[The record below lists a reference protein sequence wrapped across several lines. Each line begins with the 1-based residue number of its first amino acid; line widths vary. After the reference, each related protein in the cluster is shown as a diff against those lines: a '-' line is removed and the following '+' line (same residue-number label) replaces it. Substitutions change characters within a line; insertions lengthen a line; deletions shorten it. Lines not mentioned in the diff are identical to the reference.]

1 MPGANLQKP
10 CLIETRQGFSVLYN
24 NRLLYSKYSPTA
36 SIEKLIDK
44 LTIQENTLVLC
55 YAPVLF
61 YGFEKLLEK
70 LPENSFAL
78 AIETD
83 EILFDFSLT
92 YESNISKK
100 YKNKYAYC
108 FSNDVNT
115 FCKIFDDEIYFKL
128 GNFRRTITI
137 DFSGATQ
144 IKPIQYQTFTKL
156 ADDFINTFWKNRITL
171 VKMGRLYAKNI
182 FKNLVKNAFSKP
194 LSEKSINQPVLV
206 LGAGTSIDKVVPF
219 IQQESDRLYI
229 LAVDAVVI
237 SLLKHGIIPDKI
249 IAVESQLANEKAFIG
264 LANSKLPVIADL
276 TSRRNILN
284 ITKGEI
290 NFFLSEYAKTNFLN
304 NLKSKKIISKII
316 PPLGSVGLAAVEIA
330 LHLRASENIPI
341 FFAGLD
347 FCYDVCKT
355 HCNDAPHIRNI
366 FDNHNRLK
374 TMENPASSFKNGAFS
389 CIGKDGIQ
397 RITDNALFGYAKLFS
412 ARYSMKKNLYDIGD
426 VGMDIGSRY
435 ATPEEMINF
444 VRNFHSTDATNES
457 INELNDTNPSKIEN
471 SSLIN
476 KTKNYYN
483 DELNSLYE
491 IRNILSGKI
500 KSDDKHLENL
510 LINRE
515 YLFLHFPDA
524 HLGLR
529 LESSFLK
536 RIRAEI
542 DFFIKDIETGLLQ
555 LNNQSNN

>member
-10 CLIETRQGFSVLYN
+10 CLIETGQGFSVLYN
-24 NRLLYSKYSPTA
+24 NRLLYSKYSPSA
-36 SIEKLIDK
+36 SINKLIDK
-44 LTIQENTLVLC
+44 LEIQENTLVLC
-55 YAPVLF
+55 YSPVLF

-78 AIETD
+78 VIEAD
-83 EILFDFSLT
+83 ETLFDFSLT
-92 YESNISKK
+92 YENNISSQL
-100 YKNKYAYC
+100 KNKYAYC
-108 FSNDVNT
+108 FSNDINT
-115 FCKIFDDEIYFKL
+115 FCKIFDDENYFKL

-144 IKPIQYQTFTKL
+144 IKSIQYQTFTKL

-194 LSEKSINQPVLV
+194 LIEKSINQPILV
-206 LGAGTSIDKVVPF
+206 LGAGTSIDKVVPY
-219 IQQESDRLYI
+219 IKQEADRLYI

-237 SLLKHGIIPDKI
+237 ALLKHGIIPDKI

-290 NFFLSEYAKTNFLN
+290 SFFLSEYEKTNFLK
-304 NLKSKKIISKII
+304 NLKSKEIISKII

-341 FFAGLD
+341 FFGGLD
-347 FCYDVCKT
+347 FCYEISKT

-374 TMENPASSFKNGAFS
+374 TIENPGTAFKTGAFS

-435 ATPEEMINF
+435 STPEEMLNF
-444 VRNFHSTDATNES
+444 VKNFHNLDINTN
-457 INELNDTNPSKIEN
+457 NENNNIILKNNLTLIE
-471 SSLIN
+471 
-476 KTKNYYN
+476 KTKNYYLE
-483 DELNSLYE
+483 ELNSLKE
-491 IRNILSGKI
+491 IKNILTGKI
-500 KSDDKHLENL
+500 QKDEKHLENL
-510 LINRE
+510 LLNRE
-515 YLFLHFPDA
+515 YLYLHFPDA

-542 DFFIKDIETGLLQ
+542 DFFIKDIETGLQ
-555 LNNQSNN
+555 QIKNKLN